1 MKADI
6 HPVFYTDTK
15 VVCACGNTWTTASTK
30 KVIHTDVCSKCHPFY
45 TGEQRIVD
53 TEGQV
58 DRFYKKLQARQQYL
72 TEIET
77 REAARVSRRPA
88 PSPSSSWAPAPPTLW
103 SKPASPMPVRS
114 STSSPRAITPCWRW
128 KASVA
133 NPSPISR
140 SACASSA
147 IPCPRSVRKSPFKSL
162 DHDPKIKTCVRRQ
175 PAHVFFWIIG
185 CKAVPLPAR
194 PPARRRAPPGCAP
207 AG

>member
-77 REAARVSRRPA
+77 REAARVSPTRPIA
-88 PSPSSSWAPAPPTLW
+88 EFELGTRPTDALV
-103 SKPASPMPVRS
+103 KAG
-114 STSSPRAITPCWRW
+114 ITNAGQILERL
-128 KASVA
+128 AQGDNALLAVEGFG
-133 NPSPISR
+133 
-140 SACASSA
+140 
-147 IPCPRSVRKSPFKSL
+147 RKSLADLKKRLRQFGYSL
-162 DHDPKIKTCVRRQ
+162 PEVGQEITV
-175 PAHVFFWIIG
+175 
-185 CKAVPLPAR
+185 
-194 PPARRRAPPGCAP
+194 
-207 AG
+207 